1 MLSNSKKL
9 INKCIKERQL
19 LIWFSFFFGHFFEN
33 KLLAGSIGYEMT
45 EFISIYIGEIGI
57 ISILVFGLFT
67 YLVVRIK
74 LTPEKTYNW
83 LKKLWLK
90 NKISFDINDD
100 NNQFE
105 KEIVK
110 NETTLDSESKSKFEI
125 KKEELKPTIENFSSI
140 NKTKS
145 KVESKSDDKIEI
157 EIETNE
163 TEETLDED
171 SIAKNLV
178 KKFGEYDHTLELK
191 NFQSPSIELLK
202 DYDNGGVITI
212 NEEELEENKEKINE
226 TLKNYK
232 IEIDQIMPEASDMTI
247 FIFRSWS

>member
-1 MLSNSKKL
+1 
-9 INKCIKERQL
+9 
-19 LIWFSFFFGHFFEN
+19 
-33 KLLAGSIGYEMT
+33 MT

-110 NETTLDSESKSKFEI
+110 NETTIDSESKSKFEI
-125 KKEELKPTIENFSSI
+125 NKDELKLTIENFS
-140 NKTKS
+140 
-145 KVESKSDDKIEI
+145 
-157 EIETNE
+157 
-163 TEETLDED
+163 
-171 SIAKNLV
+171 
-178 KKFGEYDHTLELK
+178 
-191 NFQSPSIELLK
+191 
-202 DYDNGGVITI
+202 
-212 NEEELEENKEKINE
+212 
-226 TLKNYK
+226 
-232 IEIDQIMPEASDMTI
+232 
-247 FIFRSWS
+247 